1 MYSTYGTY
9 GNYTTSSAASAG
21 DVGAMFAGLMATFG
35 IMIVI
40 AIALVVVALVANYKV
55 FKKMGLE
62 GWKSLIPGVNT
73 YLMMEEIGVNTKWL
87 LVAAY
92 GSLICIIPILGYLAF
107 MVAMI
112 YLAILM
118 CVSLARAFGKS
129 NGFAVGLF
137 FLYPI
142 FLCILAFSKD
152 AKFEGKNPM
161 NDMIFKK

>member
-1 MYSTYGTY
+1 MYTTY
-9 GNYTTSSAASAG
+9 GNYTTTTASNAG
-21 DVGAMFAGLMATFG
+21 DFGAMFAGVMATFG
-35 IMIVI
+35 IMILL
-40 AIALVVVALVANYKV
+40 ALAAAVVCLIANYKV

-92 GSLICIIPILGYLAF
+92 GSLVCIIPILGYLAF
-107 MVAMI
+107 LVAMI
-112 YLAILM
+112 YMAVLM

-129 NGFAVGLF
+129 NGFAAGLF